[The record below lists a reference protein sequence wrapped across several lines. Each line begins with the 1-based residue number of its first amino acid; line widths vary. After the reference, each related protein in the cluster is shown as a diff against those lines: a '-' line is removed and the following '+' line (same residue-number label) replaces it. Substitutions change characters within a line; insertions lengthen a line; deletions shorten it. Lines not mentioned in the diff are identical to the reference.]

1 MFQHTFNLMRV
12 SPRMPAALALGFA
25 ALMLT
30 GSPAANSQPP
40 GQAASAG
47 IAQAPT
53 DAEMRARTQKLIAN
67 QHKNDDTLEE
77 YERIER
83 VVDRTGGPNPRTL
96 EDRTYRV
103 VPDGGGPFKIL
114 LKENGR
120 SVDPAA
126 YRKEL
131 QTWKDTLDVMLKP
144 GDSRAQTAK
153 GKYAKRKHERAD
165 LVDAMQ
171 QAFTAK
177 WLRQETRDGRVCDVF
192 ELDPDPNF
200 HPHSIF
206 QEALQHATVTLW
218 VDHGADQLLY
228 GEAHITKDISV
239 GGGILGKLYRG
250 SVFSMEQAEVAP
262 GIWEPTRYQYDFT
275 GRKFLFSFEEHQ
287 LVETSHYRVIGSPQQ
302 ALAVAEDELASGK
315 STAEDP

>member
-1 MFQHTFNLMRV
+1 MFQHAFHLRRV
-12 SPRMPAALALGFA
+12 SSRALAALALGFA
-25 ALMLT
+25 ALVLA

-40 GQAASAG
+40 
-47 IAQAPT
+47 AQAVSPGNPQAPS
-53 DAEMRARTQKLIAN
+53 DAEMTARAQRLIAN
-67 QHKNDDTLEE
+67 QHKDDDALDE

-96 EDRTYRV
+96 QDRTYRV

-120 SVDPAA
+120 TIDPAE

-131 QTWKDTLDVMLKP
+131 QTWRDTLDVMLKS

-153 GKYAKRKHERAD
+153 EKYAKKKHDRAD

-177 WLRQETRDGRVCDVF
+177 WLRQETRDGRVCDVI

-206 QEALQHATVTLW
+206 QEALQHAMVTIW
-218 VDHGADQLLY
+218 VDHGADQLVY
-228 GEAHITKDISV
+228 GEAHITRDISV

-250 SVFSMEQAEVAP
+250 SVFSMEQAEVTP
-262 GIWEPTRYQYDFT
+262 GIWEPTRYQYDFM
-275 GRKFLFSFEEHQ
+275 GRKFLFPFEEHQ
-287 LVETSHYRVIGSPQQ
+287 FVETSRYRVIGSPRQ
-302 ALAVAEDELASGK
+302 ALAVVEDELASGK
-315 STAEDP
+315 STVEDP